1 MIIKIIYWGEFMA
14 KVFFKSHN
22 KEVECEVG
30 EKLLD
35 VARNA
40 DIFIDA
46 PCNGNQSCGKCKVKL
61 LEGKCDTEKTVHISD
76 EEWQQG
82 YILACS
88 TKVTEDMVIEV
99 PSKLSSSM
107 HEMKIEGSDKKVDQK
122 LYNRGR
128 KFLDDNGLTYTDF
141 FAKVYFVDNIKML
154 GRVLF
159 SNYYFYFILAGFV
172 LLIGM
177 ISAILLS
184 KESNKTIRRYQ
195 LVYQQLSRD
204 VSNAVFLV
212 H

>member
-128 KFLDDNGLTYTDF
+128 KFLDDNGLTYTTNLVKKYIELD
-141 FAKVYFVDNIKML
+141 KPSLDDNISDEI
-154 GRVLF
+154 GRASCRERV
-159 SNYYFYFILAGFV
+159 
-172 LLIGM
+172 
-177 ISAILLS
+177 
-184 KESNKTIRRYQ
+184 
-195 LVYQQLSRD
+195 
-204 VSNAVFLV
+204 
-212 H
+212 